1 MPVGRRRSWFLVL
14 VEQTFLN
21 QHRLLIHGRPVEELD
36 HVEFDGEL
44 VADRSEQSSRAVDG
58 GAFDQ
63 MSLEC
68 VGVFRSEKGA
78 PTANAVCEY
87 LDNDGDK
94 LLGYAERTGVAGGK
108 WRFVSG
114 TGKYTGITG
123 GGEYKYLGR
132 FPRIREGHVQGC
144 NRATGSYELKK

>member
-1 MPVGRRRSWFLVL
+1 MRIGHRVTNCWGGKSTTIVHSKDYVAAGLHMTGTSRS
-14 VEQTFLN
+14 N
-21 QHRLLIHGRPVEELD
+21 
-36 HVEFDGEL
+36 
-44 VADRSEQSSRAVDG
+44 VDG

-78 PTANAVCEY
+78 PTADAVCEY
-87 LDNDGDK
+87 LDKDGDK

-114 TGKYTGITG
+114 TGKYAGISG
-123 GGEYKYLGR
+123 GGEYEYLGR
-132 FPRIREGHVQGC
+132 FPRIRDGHVQGC
-144 NRATGSYELKK
+144 NRAAGNYELKR